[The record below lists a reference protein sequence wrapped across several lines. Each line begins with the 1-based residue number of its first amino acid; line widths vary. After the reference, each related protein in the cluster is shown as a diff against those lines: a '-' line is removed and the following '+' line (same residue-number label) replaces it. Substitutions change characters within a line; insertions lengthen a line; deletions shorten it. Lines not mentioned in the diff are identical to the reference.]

1 MKTGRTAAGAFLIF
15 IFAMACSGKGS
26 PPGAAPNTAD
36 EAPVHAGPAWPA
48 LALLRTGENPLWF
61 ELGQDG
67 PALIGSPETASLA
80 PFTPWPYT
88 RFIVGMQAWDGFLVM
103 AVNRDGFLAL
113 GAADTQD
120 ASSGDLPAEAV
131 LYRAADTKL
140 WASYTAESFFI
151 WDDKPAVLLDRNDF
165 FIDPDSAPLKI
176 QVYALDKSSPDPQGA
191 DIPALES
198 YPPGWE
204 AEEIHR
210 GSDNFWYFRMK
221 DRSKAQGETD
231 YFRAEDLAG
240 AGEKISMGE
249 WRNSSSPESPKNMPA
264 YLMGALLMA
273 SEFDLKEADVAKV
286 ISPDFDGS
294 RFYTLLTAAAGSE
307 LLYVYCR
314 ETDHLVLAILP
325 NGQGLY
331 SNDEEPGA
339 RLFSLPVLPEGFVY
353 TGIAAFGEILAA
365 SWEEQQD
372 ASIGAAGFMVMKV
385 PPAGS

>member
-1 MKTGRTAAGAFLIF
+1 MIF

-26 PPGAAPNTAD
+26 PSGAAPNTAG
-36 EAPVHAGPAWPA
+36 EAPVYAGPAWPA

-80 PFTPWPYT
+80 PFIPWPYT
-88 RFIVGMQAWDGFLVM
+88 RFIIGMQAWEGFLVM
-103 AVNRDGFLAL
+103 AVNRDGFLVL

-120 ASSGDLPAEAV
+120 ASSGDVSAEAV
-131 LYRAADTKL
+131 LYRAADTRL
-140 WASYTAESFFI
+140 WTSYTAESFFI

-165 FIDPDSAPLKI
+165 FIESDSAPLRN
-176 QVYALDKSSPDPQGA
+176 QVYVLDKSSPVPEGVN
-191 DIPALES
+191 IPALES
-198 YPPGWE
+198 NPPGWE
-204 AEEIHR
+204 AEEVHR
-210 GSDNFWYFRMK
+210 GSDSFWYFRMK
-221 DRSKAQGETD
+221 DRSKAQGETV
-231 YFRAEDLAG
+231 YFRAGDLAG
-240 AGEKISMGE
+240 AGDKISMGE
-249 WRNSSSPESPKNMPA
+249 WRNSNSPESPKNMPA

-273 SEFDLKEADVAKV
+273 SESDLGKVDIAKV

-294 RFYTLLTAAAGSE
+294 HFYTLLTTATGSE

-325 NGQGLY
+325 NGQGFY
-331 SNDEEPGA
+331 SDDEEPGA
-339 RLFSLPVLPEGFVY
+339 RLFSLPVLPEGFAY